1 MKNLPG
7 LLRLT
12 TILLLFLSLGLPA
25 TANAA
30 GVVYHIDDSARATQA
45 MRNIRNHRK
54 VYPDLP
60 ITVVALALGVEFLVD
75 GAKDQRGNSYSA
87 MVESLVMAGVE
98 FRACANTMNALGIK
112 ADELSLGVET
122 VPSGVAEIGRLQ
134 LEEGYAYIKP

>member
-1 MKNLPG
+1 MKG
-7 LLRLT
+7 LLRFRQLCAT
-12 TILLLFLSLGLPA
+12 LLLFLTLGLGA

-30 GVVYHIDDSARATQA
+30 GVVYHIDDSSRATQA
-45 MRNIRNHRK
+45 LRNVTNHRK

-60 ITVVALALGVEFLVD
+60 ITVVALAQGVAFLVD
-75 GAKDQRGNSYSA
+75 GAKDQRGNGYSA
-87 MVESLVMAGVE
+87 MVETLVMTGVS
-98 FRACANTMNALGIK
+98 FMACENTMNALGIE